1 MTLSKP
7 WLKQY
12 PPQIPKTLT
21 YPDVPLTALLTDAV
35 KQYPE
40 REAIHFLGKKLS
52 YRFLLDETY
61 RFATAL
67 RQVGVKED
75 DRVAIMLP
83 NIPQAVIAYYAS
95 LFLGAIVVQVNPMYS
110 NRELIHL
117 LTDSG
122 ASTIICLD
130 IQFEKVEKIR
140 SQTKI
145 QQIVVTGVAE
155 YLPLRK
161 KVLYPLTQKKFPKIS
176 RKDHVHLFQD
186 LLHLVP
192 VAVPIEEVKKAD
204 DLALLQYTGGT
215 TGLAKGTMLTHRN
228 LIVNAYQS
236 AAWMYKTREGQE
248 KILGALPFFHVYG
261 MTVVMNLALKL
272 GATMILLPKFD
283 RDLILKT
290 IAREKPTI
298 FPGAPTMYV
307 SLINHP
313 RIQRFALDSID
324 ACISGSAPLPIEI
337 QDKFEKLTGG
347 RLVEGYGLTE
357 TSPVTHANLIWD
369 RKKSSTIG
377 LPWPDTE
384 CKIVSM
390 ETGEELAPGLIGEL
404 HIRGPQ
410 VMKGYW
416 NRPEETA
423 QVIKDGWLATGDMAK
438 MDEEGYFYIV
448 DRRKDLIIAG
458 GFNIYPRE
466 VEEVLYEHPAIDEVV
481 VIGVPDAY
489 RGETTKAY
497 IVLKKGMTVT
507 SSELDKHCRENLASF
522 KVPRLYEFRD
532 ELPKSTIGKILRRVL
547 QEEMKNSKEN

>member
-7 WLKQY
+7 WLHQY
-12 PPQIPKTLT
+12 PPQIPKTLS

-35 KQYPE
+35 KQYPD
-40 REAIHFLGKKLS
+40 REAIHFLGKKIT
-52 YRFLLDETY
+52 YRVLLEETY
-61 RFATAL
+61 RFAHAL
-67 RQVGVKED
+67 EQIGIKSD
-75 DRVAIMLP
+75 QRVAIMLP
-83 NIPQAVIAYYAS
+83 NIPQAVITYYAA
-95 LFLGAIVVQVNPMYS
+95 LFLGAIVVQVNPMYTE
-110 NRELIHL
+110 RELLHL

-122 ASTIICLD
+122 ANTIICLD
-130 IQFEKVEKIR
+130 IQYAKVEKIR
-140 SQTKI
+140 SQTNI
-145 QQIVVTGVAE
+145 GQVIITSVSE

-161 KVLYPLTQKKFPKIS
+161 KMLYPFTQTSIPRIPKEDDVYS
-176 RKDHVHLFQD
+176 FQN
-186 LLHLVP
+186 LLHLVT
-192 VAVPIEEVKKAD
+192 VSTPIQTEKQAD

-215 TGLAKGTMLTHRN
+215 TGLAKGSMLTHRN
-228 LIVNAYQS
+228 LVVNAYQAS
-236 AAWMYKTREGQE
+236 AWMYKTREGQE
-248 KILGALPFFHVYG
+248 KILGVLPFFHVYG
-261 MTVVMNLALKL
+261 MTAVMNLAIKL
-272 GATMILLPKFD
+272 AATMILLPKFD
-283 RDLILKT
+283 RDQILKT
-290 IAREKPTI
+290 IVKEKPTI

-313 RIQRFALDSID
+313 RIHKYQLNSID
-324 ACISGSAPLPIEI
+324 ACISGSAPLPIEV
-337 QDKFEKLTGG
+337 QDKFEQLTGG

-357 TSPVTHANLIWD
+357 TSPVTHTNLIWD
-369 RKKSSTIG
+369 RKKDSTIG

-404 HIRGPQ
+404 YIRGPQ

-423 QVIKDGWLATGDMAK
+423 EVIKDGWLATGDLAK
-438 MDEEGYFYIV
+438 MDDEGYFYIM

-466 VEEVLYEHPAIDEVV
+466 IEEVLYEHPSIDEVV

-497 IVLKKGMTVT
+497 VVLKKGMSAT
-507 SSELDKHCRENLASF
+507 SSELDKHCRENLAGF

-532 ELPKSTIGKILRRVL
+532 ELPKSAIGKILRRVL
-547 QEEMKNSKEN
+547 QDEMRQKKQE